1 MSAIDLSSVNVA
13 LPRIERYFETDLPT
27 VQWVPVG
34 YALAIS
40 VMLMPVGRLGDLFN
54 RKRVYI
60 AGFAVFALGATAAGL
75 SQSIGM
81 LIGAK
86 VFQGFGAAMIQGNGV
101 ATVLSIF
108 PGTERGKALGLHMTV
123 VGLGVIVGPALGGAL
138 VGEFGWRSVFFVNGP
153 VSLIGIAAAAVI
165 LNPARL
171 ANQDIDG
178 PRQRFD
184 WLGAVLSAGALLV
197 FLLVVTNGYRA
208 GWASGTIVAGFVGV
222 VAFLAAFVWWELR
235 HPSPMLDIRL
245 FKRRLVALGV
255 SAGWLN
261 FLAGASVIFLMS
273 FYLQNVKGFEPRT
286 AGLILIPGA
295 AALAVL
301 GPISGRLS
309 DRFGWRKLNLLGLAL
324 SSSALFTMAAQLS
337 DRTPL
342 TLIIPLLVLN
352 TSGTGLFNAP
362 NNSSILSAVER
373 SRYGVVSAMTQLM
386 RNSANVTSIALATT
400 IVATTMAGYGV
411 EPSLSVVAADSGRQ
425 VADAFIAGM
434 HRVFLAFGSLLLLA
448 MVLSY
453 LKGERVNEAAPGAPA
468 PAHRSARTPGG

>member
-1 MSAIDLSSVNVA
+1 M
-13 LPRIERYFETDLPT
+13 
-27 VQWVPVG
+27 
-34 YALAIS
+34 
-40 VMLMPVGRLGDLFN
+40 
-54 RKRVYI
+54 
-60 AGFAVFALGATAAGL
+60 
-75 SQSIGM
+75 
-81 LIGAK
+81 
-86 VFQGFGAAMIQGNGV
+86 
-101 ATVLSIF
+101 
-108 PGTERGKALGLHMTV
+108 
-123 VGLGVIVGPALGGAL
+123 
-138 VGEFGWRSVFFVNGP
+138 
-153 VSLIGIAAAAVI
+153 
-165 LNPARL
+165 
-171 ANQDIDG
+171 
-178 PRQRFD
+178 
-184 WLGAVLSAGALLV
+184 
-197 FLLVVTNGYRA
+197 
-208 GWASGTIVAGFVGV
+208 
-222 VAFLAAFVWWELR
+222 
-235 HPSPMLDIRL
+235 
-245 FKRRLVALGV
+245 
-255 SAGWLN
+255 N

-273 FYLQNVKGFEPRT
+273 FYLQSVKGFEPRT
-286 AGLILIPGA
+286 AGLIVIPGA

-337 DRTPL
+337 NRTPL

-434 HRVFLAFGSLLLLA
+434 HRVFFAFGSLLLLA

-468 PAHRSARTPGG
+468 PAHRGARTPGG